1 MPQLTLK
8 QLLRSK
14 AYGVEPIEHQSTDG
28 MFGSG
33 IGKMV
38 KDVVQ
43 ADLSKGGPRVE
54 FYKNLPS
61 LYSTSLPLIES
72 QGSIDIGRTKA
83 VAAAHYN
90 GDNGSALGMGKM
102 LSLGNLLGGSA
113 NRPSDTIFPHEARD
127 ISPPVSING
136 QPINGDWSGLKYAVE
151 AGVNYDVS
159 TQPAGSNILT
169 GLLKGTPEDIAK
181 KAVGAA
187 TDALK
192 NKVRSLAIGALTSKR
207 RKNTDSLKAT
217 ADGKNK
223 PISHKNNTYEKQGS
237 YFIKSSGQDD
247 PLGVQLVSRLFNGLP
262 TADKVINTINEN
274 DLIDG
279 KALADLIRLNTKTKL
294 QYIKIKVL
302 GTYNYLVFPA
312 AISDISETITT
323 DIADFK
329 YVGSPFK
336 VYRYNGVERTLKF
349 DFQVYWLDT
358 GQQTIMETKLNL
370 LREIAFPSK
379 YLTSVNVGDAQYSPL
394 VFSPNLIQLTIGDLY
409 QNVKGIV
416 SNLTIGV
423 AQKTTWASSSPDFKS
438 KNSVIY
444 PNVVDV
450 SFEMKIIENHD
461 VDGEN
466 ETITYRFTKNDE
478 YPAFKKP
485 NIPYMQGPKSGVDYG
500 LSPFP
505 KKPQLNDVAEDVT
518 DWGLVKKGIRR
529 NLIVYDEDGNI
540 ISQTNAP
547 IGRII
552 PYNAQ

>member
-83 VAAAHYN
+83 VASAHYN
-90 GDNGSALGMGKM
+90 GDNGSVLGMGKI

-113 NRPSDTIFPHEARD
+113 NRPSDTIFPHELRD
-127 ISPPVSING
+127 ASPPVSING
-136 QPINGDWSGLKYAVE
+136 QPISGDWSGLKYAVE
-151 AGVNYDVS
+151 ARVNYDVS
-159 TQPAGSNILT
+159 TQPAGTNILT

-207 RKNTDSLKAT
+207 KRAANALKDS
-217 ADGKNK
+217 ADSKNK
-223 PISHKNNTYEKQGS
+223 PLSHDLNNTYEKQGS
-237 YFIKSSGQDD
+237 KFYKSSGKNDMLGIQLMERAKGNINSADD
-247 PLGVQLVSRLFNGLP
+247 IINDINFTKVHEPNTVGL
-262 TADKVINTINEN
+262 EM
-274 DLIDG
+274 L
-279 KALADLIRLNTKTKL
+279 LNLNKKTKL
-294 QYIKIKVL
+294 QYIQFKIV
-302 GTYNYLVFPA
+302 GQPNYLIFPA
-312 AISDISETITT
+312 AISDISEHITPE
-323 DIADFK
+323 IGDFK

-349 DFQVYWLDT
+349 DFQVYWLDN
-358 GQQTIMETKLNL
+358 GQQEIMEFKLDALRKLSFPNENL
-370 LREIAFPSK
+370 TTIELADK
-379 YLTSVNVGDAQYSPL
+379 TYTPL
-394 VFSPNLIQLTIGDLY
+394 VFSPNLIEVTIGDLY
-409 QNVKGIV
+409 KNLKGMV
-416 SNLTIGV
+416 SNLSISV
-423 AQKTTWASSSPDFKS
+423 PQKTTWATSSPDFNQS
-438 KNSVIY
+438 TNSFVY

-450 SFEMKIIENHD
+450 SFEMKIIETHNIEQN
-461 VDGEN
+461 G
-466 ETITYRFTKNDE
+466 TIAYRFTKTTKTEEKPTIANQSNDFANGE
-478 YPAFKKP
+478 
-485 NIPYMQGPKSGVDYG
+485 G
-500 LSPFP
+500 
-505 KKPQLNDVAEDVT
+505 
-518 DWGLVKKGIRR
+518 
-529 NLIVYDEDGNI
+529 
-540 ISQTNAP
+540 
-547 IGRII
+547 
-552 PYNAQ
+552 YNVGTGYTI